1 MGDKYYIFKPESGR
15 VDYTVRAREIPATQH
30 EIISLS
36 RSCGQYIMTCD
47 DMQSVDNFMRA
58 KLGED
63 FILNRV
69 I

>member
-1 MGDKYYIFKPESGR
+1 MGDKYYIFKPASGR
-15 VDYTVRAREIPATQH
+15 VDYIVRAREIPATQH
-30 EIISLS
+30 EIILLS
-36 RSCGQYIMTCD
+36 RSCGQYIMMCD

-58 KLGED
+58 NLGED